1 MKKTISSLII
11 LLLFLVPALGNA
23 SYLIR
28 LKNGG
33 QLFTSAY
40 WFEDRM
46 ILFYCPGGIAG
57 MERREID
64 RIERDDTYDNL
75 GTVGRDI
82 EKKAPPPPPKTEKPQ
97 EPEKSPVEAEQKAEE
112 ILSPQ
117 EPREKI
123 DLKAYQDKMA
133 KLKADINKTLTRIR
147 KATTSKDLDAT
158 NEATED
164 NRKISAEMWKLT
176 EELQEKN
183 NGKLPAD
190 WWEGV
195 GREEPATP

>member
-1 MKKTISSLII
+1 MAKQEK
-11 LLLFLVPALGNA
+11 
-23 SYLIR
+23 
-28 LKNGG
+28 
-33 QLFTSAY
+33 
-40 WFEDRM
+40 
-46 ILFYCPGGIAG
+46 
-57 MERREID
+57 EI
-64 RIERDDTYDNL
+64 
-75 GTVGRDI
+75 
-82 EKKAPPPPPKTEKPQ
+82 KPQ